1 MKKIQS
7 MILCGILLS
16 GLGFST
22 VAFAEEKILGAT
34 EEIKVEAGKEENVK
48 ESTQET
54 STTAATTV
62 TTTTKVKTE
71 KKDPV
76 QKKETI
82 DTEEAVEKAK
92 KDAAKL
98 VGDTNGE
105 KIDLYHVPTAA
116 EIRKALLENPLYG
129 LSKEELD
136 KYTDDQLN
144 TTMTIFYRYNID
156 IIGMDYGSYV
166 TLLKKIYVEQT
177 VDTDAILQQLKFNPS
192 DFNSFT
198 DMIPQVDALQ
208 TYIKTLY
215 PEQANKFSK
224 AQLIARL
231 KELQK
236 FEDKLSAEGVSLPAG
251 RIALIFSGVPDGYI
265 DETGITSTTET
276 IQTTTTTSKPK
287 DKVTTGTSK
296 KKDGSLPQTG
306 EKNDGLLL
314 GVVGVFAIMGSGYL
328 LTKKR

>member
-1 MKKIQS
+1 MKKFHS
-7 MILCGILLS
+7 MLLCGLLLG

-22 VAFAEEKILGAT
+22 VSFAEDRVETVNEEKVIET
-34 EEIKVEAGKEENVK
+34 DEEIK
-48 ESTQET
+48 TQET
-54 STTAATTV
+54 TPEQPTMTTSSIKNDKKDTV
-62 TTTTKVKTE
+62 KKKEIIETEDAIEKVKDE
-71 KKDPV
+71 
-76 QKKETI
+76 
-82 DTEEAVEKAK
+82 
-92 KDAAKL
+92 AAKL
-98 VGDTNGE
+98 VGESKGK
-105 KIDLYHVPTAA
+105 KINVNNIPTAA
-116 EIRKALLENPLYG
+116 EIRKELLSDASYG
-129 LSKEELD
+129 LSKEEIA
-136 KYTDDQLN
+136 KFTDDQLDKA
-144 TTMTIFYRYNID
+144 MTIFHRYNTD

-166 TLLKKIYVEQT
+166 KILKKLYVDHT
-177 VDTDAILQQLKFNPS
+177 LDAESILAQLKFNPS

-198 DMIPQVDALQ
+198 AMIPQVDTLQ

-236 FEDKLSAEGVSLPAG
+236 FEDKVSAEGVSLPAG

-265 DETGITSTTET
+265 DETGTTSTTET

-328 LTKKR
+328 LTKNH